1 MYETYLM
8 ELGYKGKTGATS
20 LVKPGAK
27 GELREDGQVCLRI
40 SNHKGWSVIGS
51 ALVLYLPSLAL
62 ASEAVVAEVE
72 LELRAPGES
81 PNPKKE
87 DSYNLISYSL
97 SLSLLNFKEEQGKKK
112 SIPLA
117 PKLFE

>member
-1 MYETYLM
+1 MRRPLFLLLRYFVSPSFNL
-8 ELGYKGKTGATS
+8 LLWC
-20 LVKPGAK
+20 LVQ
-27 GELREDGQVCLRI
+27 GQVCLRI